1 VALPTA
7 TLPNELVGA
16 FGWVSGDTGGASF
29 FVDDIQW
36 R

>member
-1 VALPTA
+1 ML
-7 TLPNELVGA
+7 LNELVGA